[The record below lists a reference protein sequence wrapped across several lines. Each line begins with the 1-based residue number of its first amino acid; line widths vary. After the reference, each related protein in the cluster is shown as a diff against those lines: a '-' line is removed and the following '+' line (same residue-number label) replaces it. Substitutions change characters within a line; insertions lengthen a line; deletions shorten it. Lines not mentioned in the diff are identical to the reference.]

1 MAINMS
7 MDALRYLQAHAN
19 RMLLIQ
25 AIESLD
31 ISESLEIT
39 AMTSKEKERVPFDTP
54 MEAAG
59 IAQALLSHIHQFRHN
74 SCVCK
79 Y

>member
-1 MAINMS
+1 
-7 MDALRYLQAHAN
+7 
-19 RMLLIQ
+19 MLLIQ

-54 MEAAG
+54 MQAAG
-59 IAQALLSHIHQFRHN
+59 NVQAPLSHIHKFRHTA
-74 SCVCK
+74 CVCK